1 MTLGFCTQIEI
12 VFGCKIRKLF
22 EGADIVA
29 LVGIAVLQ
37 RYIRQ
42 FIKTPVVQLPK
53 GRIELAD
60 PPVEVGGEADIFL
73 KVSLKGSWRD
83 IKIA

>member
-1 MTLGFCTQIEI
+1 MVLVFFPKIEI
-12 VFGCKIRKLF
+12 VRRRNIRKLF
-22 EGADIVA
+22 EGADVVA

-42 FIKTPVVQLPK
+42 LMKTPVVQLPK

-60 PPVEVGGEADIFL
+60 PPVEVGGEADIFF